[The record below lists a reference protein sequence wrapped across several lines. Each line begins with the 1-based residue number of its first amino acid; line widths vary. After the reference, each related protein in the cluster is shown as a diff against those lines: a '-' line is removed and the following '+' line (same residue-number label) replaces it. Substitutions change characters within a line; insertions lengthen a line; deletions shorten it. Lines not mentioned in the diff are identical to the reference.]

1 MTIKDYAETWKAAL
15 KADKTAATIEGYSRT
30 IDMFLDFLG
39 DQPVTTP
46 TIMAWRTKLSEKVN
60 VCSLNLYLS
69 HVKYFCRF
77 IKAMD
82 KDFEMPDF
90 DVLMPDK
97 RKVAKAKRKPYEHV
111 MSCEQVVELL
121 NSYRPKRCHEDIW
134 PRDKAIL
141 TLFLTASCRNT
152 ELCNVTPADLDYT
165 NARVRITHAKGGEE
179 RYAAFPATAQKAVN
193 EYLDSGYRPST
204 LTDSDP
210 LFGVRK
216 EDGSWVPF
224 ERKGMSVMVERKVR
238 KIIEESGFRS
248 HSLRHASASF
258 MLTNNV
264 PIDIVQKALGHSSL
278 NNTIRYACRLTDT
291 QGAVGSIFDSAL
303 AAGV

>member
-1 MTIKDYAETWKAAL
+1 MTIKDYADTWKAAL

-39 DQPVTTP
+39 DQELTTA
-46 TIMAWRTKLSEKVN
+46 TIMAWRTKLAGQVSIT
-60 VCSLNLYLS
+60 SLSLYCQ
-69 HVKYFCRF
+69 HIMYFCKF

-82 KDFEMPDF
+82 RDFEMPDF
-90 DVLMPDK
+90 SIIMPDK

-111 MSCEQVVELL
+111 MSCESVIEILE
-121 NSYRPKRCHEDIW
+121 SYRPKRCHEDIW

-141 TLFLTASCRNT
+141 TCFLTFSCRNT

-179 RYAAFPATAQKAVN
+179 RYAAFPKTAQKAV
-193 EYLDSGYRPST
+193 EDYLRSGYRPST
-204 LTDSDP
+204 LTDNDP

-248 HSLRHASASF
+248 HSLRHASASY
-258 MLTNNV
+258 LLSNNV
-264 PIDIVQKALGHSSL
+264 PIDIVRDALGHKQVS
-278 NNTIRYACRLTDT
+278 TTERYAVRLN
-291 QGAVGSIFDSAL
+291 GRDSAVL
-303 AAGV
+303 SVFDKYATI

>member
-1 MTIKDYAETWKAAL
+1 MNIKHYADLWKAAL
-15 KADKTAATIEGYSRT
+15 KADKTVATIEGYSRT

-39 DQPVTTP
+39 DQELTTA
-46 TIMAWRTKLSEKVN
+46 TIMAWRTKLAGQVSIT
-60 VCSLNLYLS
+60 SLNLYMA
-69 HVKYFCRF
+69 HIQYFCRF

-90 DVLMPDK
+90 SIIMPDK

-111 MSCEQVVELL
+111 MTCDQVVELL

-141 TLFLTASCRNT
+141 TMFLCASCRNT
-152 ELCNVTPADLDYT
+152 ELCNVTTADLDYT

-179 RYAAFPATAQKAVN
+179 RYAAFPKTAQKAVKD
-193 EYLDSGYRPST
+193 YLTTGYRPST
-204 LTDSDP
+204 LTDNEP
-210 LFGVRK
+210 LVGVRK
-216 EDGSWVPF
+216 DDGSWVPF

-258 MLTNNV
+258 MLTNGV
-264 PIDIVQKALGHSSL
+264 PIDMVQKALGHSQLSTTSIYAQRL
-278 NNTIRYACRLTDT
+278 ENTQET
-291 QGAVGSIFDSAL
+291 VGSMFDSYVTA
-303 AAGV
+303 

>member
-1 MTIKDYAETWKAAL
+1 MTIKDYADTWKAAL

-39 DQPVTTP
+39 GQPVTTP
-46 TIMAWRTKLSEKVN
+46 TIMAWRTKLSGEVGLT
-60 VCSLNLYLS
+60 SLNLYLS

-82 KDFEMPDF
+82 GDFEMPDF
-90 DVLMPDK
+90 SIIMPDK

-111 MSCEQVVELL
+111 MTCEQVVELL

-134 PRDKAIL
+134 PRDKAIM
-141 TLFLTASCRNT
+141 TMFLCASVRNS
-152 ELCNVTPADLDYT
+152 ELCGITVTDLDYT

-179 RYAAFPATAQKAVN
+179 RYAAFPATAQKAVK

-204 LTDSDP
+204 LTDNDP

-258 MLTNNV
+258 MLTNGV
-264 PIDIVQKALGHSSL
+264 PIDMVQKALGHQNL
-278 NNTIRYACRLTDT
+278 NNTVIYASRLNDV
-291 QGAVGSIFDSAL
+291 QQSVGSIFD
-303 AAGV
+303 AAVAN

>member
-1 MTIKDYAETWKAAL
+1 MMTIKDYAETWKAAL

-39 DQPVTTP
+39 DQELTTA
-46 TIMAWRTKLSEKVN
+46 TIMAWRTKISEKVSIT
-60 VCSLNLYLS
+60 SLSLYCQHLM
-69 HVKYFCRF
+69 YFCKF

-82 KDFEMPDF
+82 RDFEMPDF
-90 DVLMPDK
+90 SIIMPDK

-111 MSCEQVVELL
+111 MTCEQVVELL
-121 NSYRPKRCHEDIW
+121 NAYRPKRCHEDIW

-141 TLFLTASCRNT
+141 TCFLTFSCRNT

-179 RYAAFPATAQKAVN
+179 RYAAFPKTAQKTVN
-193 EYLDSGYRPST
+193 EYLNSKYRPDN
-204 LTDSDP
+204 LTDNDP

-258 MLTNNV
+258 MLTKGV
-264 PIDIVQKALGHSSL
+264 PIDMVQKALGHSQLSTTSIYANRL
-278 NNTIRYACRLTDT
+278 ENTQET
-291 QGAVGSIFDSAL
+291 VGSMFDSYVTA
-303 AAGV
+303 